1 LAGKL
6 LSESTDSALT
16 IVVPVHNISGRLSH
30 LSSWLDQAKE
40 FNVKVILVHDQSDD
54 STGAELE
61 ELIRDKRCQNFSILN
76 VEERSPGLARNT
88 GLLEVDT
95 RWFSFADAD
104 DTVYISALVKL
115 LKETEASGSDLGIGA
130 YSSVDIKTDSE
141 CLMTP
146 PNNNEEALAIHVAQT
161 MGLWR
166 FLFLSEKFKEVR
178 FTRYRMGEDFAF
190 ANIVL
195 NQSVR
200 IHTSSEIVYRYFH
213 GGELNLTSNKSIMNE
228 MLGVIEVIKSFEVSS
243 RIGSSFSNF
252 AIQKLSMSAIKNLPL
267 KEARARKIILC
278 VNLILHPI
286 ALMKLV
292 FSPKT
297 ESELLKRD

>member
-1 LAGKL
+1 M

-40 FNVKVILVHDQSDD
+40 FNVKVILVHDKSDD
-54 STGAELE
+54 STNDELE
-61 ELIRDKRCQNFSILN
+61 QLIQNKRCRNFSILH
-76 VEERSPGLARNT
+76 VDVRSPGFARNT

-95 RWFSFADAD
+95 KWFSFADAD
-104 DTVYISALVKL
+104 DIVYISELIKL
-115 LKETEASGSDLGIGA
+115 LNETEASGSDVGIGS
-130 YSSVDIKTDSE
+130 YSSVNVKTGSE
-141 CLMTP
+141 SLRTP
-146 PNNNEEALAIHVAQT
+146 PNNNEETLAIHVAQT

-166 FLFLSEKFKEVR
+166 FLFLSERFKEVR
-178 FTRYRMGEDFAF
+178 FTSHRMGEDFAF

-213 GGELNLTSNKSIMNE
+213 GGELNLTSNKSNMNE
-228 MLGVIEVIKSFEVSS
+228 MLGVIEVIKNFEVSS
-243 RIGSSFSNF
+243 RIGYRFSKF
-252 AIQKLSMSAIKNLPL
+252 AVQKLSMSLIKNLPF
-267 KEARARKIILC
+267 KEALTRKFILC
-278 VNLILHPI
+278 VHLILHPI
-286 ALMKLV
+286 LLKKLV
-292 FSPKT
+292 FSSKT